1 MPCTFCEAIS
11 GSGKMGNG
19 ILSQIHSFLISPLNS
34 SPRDLFLIVGLLII
48 IVFLW
53 TRILNAI
60 EEMI

>member
-1 MPCTFCEAIS
+1 
-11 GSGKMGNG
+11 MGNG
-19 ILSQIHSFLISPLNS
+19 LFTQIHTFLTSPLSS

-53 TRILNAI
+53 TRILRGI